1 MSTQKY
7 VSLAYAEAVT
17 AAWVSV
23 WPEAERAECIRQ
35 VAAEKKA
42 IKEEQE
48 AAN

>member
-1 MSTQKY
+1 MSKY

-17 AAWVSV
+17 EAWISV
-23 WPEAERAECIRQ
+23 WPKAEREECIRQ

-42 IKEEQE
+42 LREEQE

>member
-23 WPEAERAECIRQ
+23 WPKAEREECIRQ

-42 IKEEQE
+42 LKDQE